1 MQDDA
6 SAAEKGLDLA
16 SVVPLTVQYAVDLV
30 GDFYVVASQ
39 IATISLTSLQPLE
52 TFNSL
57 VSTIANVH
65 PYTQVALG
73 VLTSAAQL
81 IITQANLGD
90 SVSGLLP
97 KIQSVYES
105 VF

>member
-6 SAAEKGLDLA
+6 SAVEKGLDLA

-73 VLTSAAQL
+73 VLTTDHHASKPRRL
-81 IITQANLGD
+81 CIRPSSKNSKCL
-90 SVSGLLP
+90 
-97 KIQSVYES
+97 
-105 VF
+105 